1 MYYSIKHLHSVL
13 AIILLI
19 GLLVAAIYALNGWS
33 KNNRFTAGSK
43 KVVLLGL
50 IVTHIQFLVGL
61 IMYFVSPLGASN
73 FSKEAMGNSVSRL
86 YMLEH
91 PLTMLIAV
99 ILVTI
104 GYSKAKRLQDDKR
117 KFKTVAIFYLIGLLL
132 MLSRIPWKAWLGT
145 AQ

>member
-1 MYYSIKHLHSVL
+1 MYYSIKHLHSVV
-13 AIILLI
+13 AVILLL
-19 GLLVAAIYALNGWS
+19 GLLVAVIYTLNGWL
-33 KNNRFTAGSK
+33 KNSRFTPGSK
-43 KVVLLGL
+43 RIVLIGL
-50 IVTHIQFLVGL
+50 IVTHIQFLLG
-61 IMYFVSPLGASN
+61 IIIYFISPLGVSN

-117 KFKTVAIFYLIGLLL
+117 KFKTVAIFYTIGLLL
-132 MLSRIPWKAWLGT
+132 MLSRIPWQAWLGN